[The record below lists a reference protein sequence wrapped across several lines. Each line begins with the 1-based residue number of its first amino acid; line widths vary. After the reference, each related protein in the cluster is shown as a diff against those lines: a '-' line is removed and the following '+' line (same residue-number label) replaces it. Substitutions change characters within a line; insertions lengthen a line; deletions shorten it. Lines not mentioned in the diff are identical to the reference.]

1 MSTSFISQL
10 RTYNQGLL
18 KSDAIA
24 GLTVAVML
32 VPQGM
37 AYALLSGVPPIY
49 GLYAGLIP
57 LLIYPFFGTSRH
69 LSVGPVAL
77 VSILVLT
84 GLTEFAEP
92 FSEEYISLA
101 ILTSLVAGL
110 IQVILSLFKMGFL
123 VNFLSHP
130 VINGFTSAAALI
142 IGVSQLKY
150 FFGIAVPRSGSI
162 VSTVKDLFTHL
173 NDVHLITLLIGAG
186 GLALILILKRVNKS
200 IPGSLI
206 VVILSIFLVFIFGW
220 HKDGVAIVEEVPKGL
235 PGFYLPALT
244 IENIVNVFPLALIIC
259 LISFIESLAIAK
271 TLAAKHDNYPIKAN
285 KELLGLGMAKI
296 IGSFFQGIPNTGS
309 FTRSAINEQAG
320 AKTGVSS
327 LFAAIIIALTLLFF
341 TPLFY
346 YLPQAILATIV
357 ISAVFGL
364 IDIKGAKKLFYH
376 DRNDFY
382 VLITTFILTLFLGI
396 REGVLTG
403 IILSLVMIIIKVS
416 KPHFAILGNLPNT
429 PFYRNVDRYEEAI
442 TDPRYLVF
450 RYDADIFFGNAEH
463 FYETALEKVSKHP
476 ELKVFMLDASSI
488 GHIDSTGIH
497 QLKLLKESLDK
508 QNIQFIITSL
518 RGPVRDIFRTN
529 NLYQLISK
537 ENIYLHIDHAVNAFN
552 NQTENILQADKKEY
566 K

>member
-1 MSTSFISQL
+1 MSTSFINQL
-10 RTYNQGLL
+10 RKYNIGLL

-24 GLTVAVML
+24 GLTVAIML

-49 GLYAGLIP
+49 GLYAGMIP

-101 ILTSLVAGL
+101 ILTSLVAGC
-110 IQVILSLFKMGFL
+110 IQVILSIFKMGFL

-130 VINGFTSAAALI
+130 VISGFTSAAAVI

-162 VSTVKDLFTHL
+162 VSTVKDLFTHF
-173 NDVHLITLLIGAG
+173 NDVHLITLLLGTI
-186 GLALILILKRVNKS
+186 GLALILGLKKIHKS
-200 IPGSLI
+200 IPGAII
-206 VVILSIFLVFIFGW
+206 VVILSILLVFFFEW
-220 HKDGVAIVEEVPKGL
+220 DKVGVAIIEDVPGGL
-235 PGFYLPALT
+235 PRIYLPLIT
-244 IENIVNVFPLALIIC
+244 FENVTKVFPLALIIC

-296 IGSFFQGIPNTGS
+296 VGSFFQGIPNTGS
-309 FTRSAINEQAG
+309 FVRSAINEQAG
-320 AKTGVSS
+320 AKTGVAS
-327 LFAAIIIALTLLFF
+327 LIAAILIGLTLLFF

-346 YLPQAILATIV
+346 YLPQAILAAIV

-364 IDIKGAKKLFYH
+364 MDIKEAKKLFKN

-396 REGVLTG
+396 REGVLAG
-403 IILSLVMIIIKVS
+403 ILLSLVLIIIKVS
-416 KPHFAILGNLPNT
+416 KPNFAILGNLPNT
-429 PFYRNVDRYEEAI
+429 PFYRNVDRYDEAI
-442 TDPRYLVF
+442 TDPYYLIF
-450 RYDADIFFGNAEH
+450 RYDDDIFFGNAEH
-463 FYETALEKVSKHP
+463 FYETVLEAVNKQSG
-476 ELKVFMLDASSI
+476 LQMLILDASSI

-508 QNIQFIITSL
+508 QMIKFVITSL

-529 NLYQLISK
+529 ELYNLIAK
-537 ENIYLHIDHAVNAFN
+537 ENFYMDVDHAVTAYH
-552 NQTENILQADKKEY
+552 NQQKDLLQADKKEY